1 MQLNDTTLTLNSSV
15 QEVHG
20 VELYKDQTGVT
31 AKVSLTD
38 YNTSVFFDGNTAHIS
53 VTSTKTK
60 VLKRST
66 RGQRLVAPRSDFTLV
81 LSRNWCHR
89 ISAGFVR
96 QLQQAFE

>member
-20 VELYKDQTGVT
+20 VELSKDHTGVT

-38 YNTSVFFDGNTAHIS
+38 YNTSVFFDGNTAHIR
-53 VTSTKTK
+53 VTSTKSK

-66 RGQRLVAPRSDFTLV
+66 DICGAQRSDFSLV
-81 LSRNWCHR
+81 LSGPVQE
-89 ISAGFVR
+89 SV
-96 QLQQAFE
+96 Q